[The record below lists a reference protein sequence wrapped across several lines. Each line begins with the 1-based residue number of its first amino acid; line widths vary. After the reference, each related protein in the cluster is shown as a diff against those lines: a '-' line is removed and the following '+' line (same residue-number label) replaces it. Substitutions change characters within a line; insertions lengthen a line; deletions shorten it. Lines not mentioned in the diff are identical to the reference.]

1 VEGSRCDGEV
11 GLKAKTVENVRE
23 FLFKKPGR
31 GMLLTGLGI
40 ILFFIA
46 VAILAPVIALYPPTE
61 TSVPMEL
68 ADEPQPPSLSHP
80 FGTTEL
86 GYDLFSRIVWG
97 SRIVL
102 FVVAFSAVLSTIIG
116 VPLGLVSGYYGWKL
130 DRALSMI
137 MDSIY
142 AFPGIVLALAVA
154 SVLGPSPTNAAIAL
168 SVVYVPTFFRMV
180 RGQVL
185 EIRESLY
192 IEAVTAL
199 GYPDSRIMLK
209 HILPNV
215 APTILVVFG
224 LAATDA
230 ILTEAG
236 LAFFGLTV
244 SYPSPDWGLDLRVG
258 LRYLDKGAWWAT
270 LFPGFA
276 ITLLALGFALLGE
289 GLGERFA
296 IRTER

>member
-1 VEGSRCDGEV
+1 MVRIGKRVASVFDSVFSR
-11 GLKAKTVENVRE
+11 
-23 FLFKKPGR
+23 KPGR
-31 GMLLTGLGI
+31 GLLVTGLILIIIFI
-40 ILFFIA
+40 ILA
-46 VAILAPVIALYPPTE
+46 LLAPWIAPYGPTE
-61 TSVPMEL
+61 RSVPSQL
-68 ADEPQPPSLSHP
+68 AGTPQPPDSRHI

-86 GYDLFSRIVWG
+86 GYDVFSRIVWG

-102 FVVAFSAVLSTIIG
+102 YVVAFSAILSMAIG
-116 VPLGLVSGYYGWKL
+116 VPLGLVSGYYGGVL
-130 DRALSMI
+130 DRVLSMI

-154 SVLGPSPTNAAIAL
+154 SVLGPSPSNAAISL

-185 EIRESLY
+185 EVRESLY
-192 IEAVTAL
+192 IEAAEAL
-199 GYPDSRIMLK
+199 GYPDRHIMLR
-209 HILPNV
+209 HVLPNV

-258 LRYLDKGAWWAT
+258 LRYIDQGMWWTT
-270 LFPGFA
+270 LFPGLA
-276 ITLLALGFALLGE
+276 ITALALGFALVGE

>member
-1 VEGSRCDGEV
+1 MPTISGVV
-11 GLKAKTVENVRE
+11 QQ
-23 FLFKKPGR
+23 LFGRKPGR
-31 GMLLTGLGI
+31 GLLLTGLAI
-40 ILFFIA
+40 ILAFVMLA
-46 VAILAPVIALYPPTE
+46 VLAPWIAPYGPTE
-61 TSVPMEL
+61 RSVPSSL
-68 ADEPQPPSLSHP
+68 AASPQPPDRTHIM
-80 FGTTEL
+80 GTTEL
-86 GYDLFSRIVWG
+86 GYDVFSRIVWG
-97 SRIVL
+97 TRIVL
-102 FVVAFSAVLSTIIG
+102 YVVAFSAILSMAIG
-116 VPLGLVSGYYGWKL
+116 VPLGLVSGFYGGKL
-130 DRALSMI
+130 DRILSMV

-154 SVLGPSPTNAAIAL
+154 SVLGPSPTNAAISL

-185 EIRESLY
+185 EVRESLY
-192 IEAVTAL
+192 VEAAEAL
-199 GYPDSRIMLK
+199 GYPNTHIMLY
-209 HILPNV
+209 HVLPNV

-258 LRYLDKGAWWAT
+258 LRYLDQGAWWAT
-270 LFPGFA
+270 LFPGVV
-276 ITLLALGFALLGE
+276 ITLLALGFALVGE
-289 GLGERFA
+289 GLGERYA

>member
-1 VEGSRCDGEV
+1 MQILRGKLLTPIRAVLG
-11 GLKAKTVENVRE
+11 
-23 FLFKKPGR
+23 KKPGR
-31 GMLLTGLGI
+31 NLLIIGLLLISIFI
-40 ILFFIA
+40 ILAVFAPWIA
-46 VAILAPVIALYPPTE
+46 PYNPIE
-61 TSVPMEL
+61 RSVPQEL
-68 ADEPQPPSLSHP
+68 AANPQPPDKNHI
-80 FGTTEL
+80 FGTAEL
-86 GYDLFSRIVWG
+86 GYDVFSRIVWG

-102 FVVAFSAVLSTIIG
+102 YVVALSAILSMAMG
-116 VPLGLVSGYYGWKL
+116 VPLGLVSGYYGGLL
-130 DRALSMI
+130 DRVLSMI

-154 SVLGPSPTNAAIAL
+154 SVLGPSPTNAAISL
-168 SVVYVPTFFRMV
+168 SVVYIPTFFRMV

-185 EIRESLY
+185 EVRQSLY
-192 IEAVTAL
+192 IEAAEAL
-199 GYPDSRIMLK
+199 GYPDRHIMLK
-209 HILPNV
+209 HVLPNV

-244 SYPSPDWGLDLRVG
+244 SYPSPDWGLDLHVG
-258 LRYLDKGAWWAT
+258 LKYIDQGVWWTT
-270 LFPGFA
+270 LFPGLA
-276 ITLLALGFALLGE
+276 ITLLALGFALVGE